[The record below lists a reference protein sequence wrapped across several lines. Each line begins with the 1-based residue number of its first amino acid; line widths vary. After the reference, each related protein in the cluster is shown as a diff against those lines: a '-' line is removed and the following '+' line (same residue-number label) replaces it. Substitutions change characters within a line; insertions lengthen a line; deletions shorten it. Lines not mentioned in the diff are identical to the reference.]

1 MELVDVVKLRII
13 RVTESYPGRAF
24 SQPTARPAFFSSAR
38 TPETDG
44 RHLKPLHRI
53 RILDRESMLAY
64 YQALLSGIP
73 RPRFTWDFLSNGDI
87 RVKSKDKPTAV
98 KPWRSPTSRSL
109 PVAA

>member
-1 MELVDVVKLRII
+1 
-13 RVTESYPGRAF
+13 
-24 SQPTARPAFFSSAR
+24 
-38 TPETDG
+38 
-44 RHLKPLHRI
+44 
-53 RILDRESMLAY
+53 MLAY